1 MQGTDLRKLREKKNM
16 TLAQVSEQ
24 LNIPATTI
32 AAYERGIRKPKI
44 KNLVKL
50 ADFYDV
56 SLSMLDFFDYS
67 DDSNLKPNNRLR
79 EIRLSKDLTLKKVA
93 DEIGI
98 SENGL
103 CNYELGKR
111 EPKLKTWIKLADY
124 FNVSVSYLQGLTGFS
139 KGKAPS
145 DEMDAPEEKPSDDLD
160 INYLH
165 QRINRMLEIDN
176 MQELQNELENVI
188 KITHLM
194 QK

>member
-1 MQGTDLRKLREKKNM
+1 MQGTDLKKLRESKNM

-32 AAYERGIRKPKI
+32 GAYERGIRKPKI

-50 ADFYDV
+50 ADFYGV

-67 DDSNLKPNNRLR
+67 DD
-79 EIRLSKDLTLKKVA
+79 D
-93 DEIGI
+93 
-98 SENGL
+98 
-103 CNYELGKR
+103 
-111 EPKLKTWIKLADY
+111 
-124 FNVSVSYLQGLTGFS
+124 SYLQGLTGFS

-145 DEMDAPEEKPSDDLD
+145 DEIKPSDDLD

-165 QRINRMLEIDN
+165 QRINRMLEIN
-176 MQELQNELENVI
+176 NIQELQNELENVI

-194 QK
+194 QN

>member
-1 MQGTDLRKLREKKNM
+1 MQGTDLKRLRESKNM

-32 AAYERGIRKPKI
+32 GAYERGIRKPKI

-67 DDSNLKPNNRLR
+67 DD
-79 EIRLSKDLTLKKVA
+79 D
-93 DEIGI
+93 
-98 SENGL
+98 
-103 CNYELGKR
+103 
-111 EPKLKTWIKLADY
+111 
-124 FNVSVSYLQGLTGFS
+124 SYLQGLTGFS

-165 QRINRMLEIDN
+165 QRLDQLKEINDL
-176 MQELQNELENVI
+176 QELKNELKSI
-188 KITHLM
+188 ADLAQSMRKDRRTKDHD
-194 QK
+194 

>member
-32 AAYERGIRKPKI
+32 AA
-44 KNLVKL
+44 
-50 ADFYDV
+50 
-56 SLSMLDFFDYS
+56 
-67 DDSNLKPNNRLR
+67 
-79 EIRLSKDLTLKKVA
+79 
-93 DEIGI
+93 
-98 SENGL
+98 
-103 CNYELGKR
+103 YELGKR

-145 DEMDAPEEKPSDDLD
+145 DEIKPSDDLD

-165 QRINRMLEIDN
+165 QRLDQLKEINDL
-176 MQELQNELENVI
+176 QELHKELKSIAKLAHSMKI
-188 KITHLM
+188 KR
-194 QK
+194 QEGKEC